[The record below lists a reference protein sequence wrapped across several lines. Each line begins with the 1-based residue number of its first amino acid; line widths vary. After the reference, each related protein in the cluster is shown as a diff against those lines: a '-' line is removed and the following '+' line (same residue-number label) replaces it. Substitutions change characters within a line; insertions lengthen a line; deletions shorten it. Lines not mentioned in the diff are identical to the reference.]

1 MSLGKRIKERR
12 EALGFTQKQLAELIG
27 LAQQSLQGIESG
39 RVENPRRLENIAKG
53 LDCTPE
59 WLKFGITDFESEESN
74 VAFLP
79 SFRNNLPLI
88 SWVQAGMWSEIEEI
102 DQIEAEKFLCPL
114 NCSERSFVLRVE
126 GASMETKFMS
136 GDHIFIDPEAQWESG
151 SYVVARLD
159 DSNQATFKQLIIEGD
174 KQFLKAINP
183 NWPEQFIPINGNC
196 TIVGRVIY
204 AGRSL

>member
-1 MSLGKRIKERR
+1 MSLGQRIKKRR
-12 EALGFTQKQLAELIG
+12 AELGLTQNQLSEKIG
-27 LAQQSLQGIESG
+27 LSQSSLQSLESG
-39 RVENPRRLENIAKG
+39 KSLLPRNIENLAKG

-59 WLKFGITDFESEESN
+59 WLQFGITDTLSDKTN
-74 VAFLP
+74 VSFLP
-79 SFRNNLPLI
+79 HFRNNLPLI
-88 SWVQAGMWSEIEEI
+88 SWVQAGMWSEIIEN
-102 DQIEAEKFLCPL
+102 DQIEADRFLCPV

-136 GDHIFIDPEAQWESG
+136 GDHIFVDPEAQWENG

-174 KQFLKAINP
+174 KKFLKAINP
-183 NWPEQFIPINGNC
+183 NWPEQFIAINGNC

-204 AGRSL
+204 AGSML